1 MWSFNRTPA
10 NALEIF
16 LQVSGQE
23 AFTIFWCNNLLLLF
37 APTVLSKKKAC
48 IWLIYLLFIY
58 HNTDKWSHTSSKQMY
73 VCTGFPTACRQHGAI
88 TVVQYDGL
96 PFSKV
101 VPHHQPTWASLHND
115 SAPAWQVNQSPVMLN
130 LYRRSVLPQ
139 PWQDMSVDIIGL
151 L

>member
-37 APTVLSKKKAC
+37 APTVLSKKKAG

-58 HNTDKWSHTSSKQMY
+58 HNTDKWSHTSFKQMY
-73 VCTGFPTACRQHGAI
+73 VCTGFFDSMQAAWGYNSC
-88 TVVQYDGL
+88 TVL
-96 PFSKV
+96 
-101 VPHHQPTWASLHND
+101 WATFL
-115 SAPAWQVNQSPVMLN
+115 
-130 LYRRSVLPQ
+130 
-139 PWQDMSVDIIGL
+139 
-151 L
+151 